1 MSSAVC
7 SSLSLCLRLRFKAAA
22 NIVPLNFF
30 LFNLKW
36 FISLYNAE
44 YTNFSKKDTNFSKK
58 EIHEF

>member
-22 NIVPLNFF
+22 NMVPLNFF
-30 LFNLKW
+30 LFSLKW

-44 YTNFSKKDTNFSKK
+44 VQKKPNGDDDDNKNSLC
-58 EIHEF
+58 